1 MSDRATMAR
10 PASHRSDAYSWYP
23 GSWDPTIR
31 RSLLMM
37 SLVVG
42 MGTAGYTWIEG
53 WSPWQSLF
61 FTLVTLTTVGYG
73 DYGLSAAGERFTA
86 ILMIGGIAIVSYTA
100 SQILHFAISKATYPE
115 RRMIQQAKQM
125 HGHFIVCGLGRTGQ
139 RVIRRLME
147 EDATLV
153 AIDQDPKLVEDARER
168 GIVAFEGDA
177 TSDQSLLDAGI
188 DRAAS
193 LAAVTSSDAANAM
206 ICLTARALA
215 TDISIVARAEEEAS
229 VCKLKRAGADR
240 VVSPASYGGDGI
252 AANLLHPEVAS
263 LLHGLEDGHGDVEFV
278 EYFVSPSS
286 TACGKTI
293 LELGKAHPK
302 LVFVASHAKGGATQ
316 IRPPATHVLREGE
329 VLVLAGTQADLDALR
344 QTSRIAA

>member
-1 MSDRATMAR
+1 MAR
-10 PASHRSDAYSWYP
+10 SASHRSDGYSWYP

-37 SLVVG
+37 GLVVG

-86 ILMIGGIAIVSYTA
+86 VLMIGGIAIVSYTA

-115 RRMIQQAKQM
+115 RRMMQQAKQM
-125 HGHFIVCGLGRTGQ
+125 SGHFIVCGLGRTGQ

-147 EDATLV
+147 EDALLV
-153 AIDQDPKLVEDARER
+153 AIDQNPKLVEEARQQ

-188 DRAAS
+188 ERATS

-215 TDISIVARAEEEAS
+215 TEISIIARAEEEAS

-252 AANLLHPEVAS
+252 AANLLHPEVAR
-263 LLHGLEDGHGDVEFV
+263 LLPGLEDGHGDVEFV
-278 EYFVSPSS
+278 EYLVSPSS
-286 TACGKTI
+286 AACGKSI

-302 LVFVASHAKGGATQ
+302 LVFVASHAKGGTTQ
-316 IRPPATHVLREGE
+316 IRPPATHVLSEGE
-329 VLVLAGTQADLDALR
+329 VLVMAGTQADLEALR
-344 QTSRIAA
+344 QKSRIAA